1 MMMDSD
7 NVSFMLSREE
17 LFYCLRLLQLQNIPG
32 LGEEPFGKIDDADL
46 EKIMEAAYRAL
57 IARQTL
63 IFEADKGFRL
73 DKVVSTTLSVCS
85 APEKMIVTTFQLQQE
100 PIRVIHEYFAK
111 DLTVKQ
117 EIPLNGVFQFDL
129 REANDANP
137 DSALDAVKN
146 VPDVINIGVSSG
158 FSFEITGSEFE
169 DFRQKLTTSIDEAQM
184 LLVEQKIKPKQA
196 SELINIFSSPDFRLT
211 LQFFFTSMP
220 PMEVGQRVL
229 SVAAAKGIWCLI
241 QGDGLSTDKL
251 KIQKTTK
258 VEICKAIETTYTKLF
273 AVEA

>member
-1 MMMDSD
+1 MDLD

-32 LGEEPFGKIDDADL
+32 LGEEPFGNIDDADL
-46 EKIMEAAYRAL
+46 EKIMETAYRAL

-73 DKVVSTTLSVCS
+73 DKVVGAALSVCS
-85 APEKMIVTTFQLQQE
+85 APEEMIVTTFQLQQE
-100 PIRVIHEYFAK
+100 SVRVIHEYFTK

-129 REANDANP
+129 RKANDANP
-137 DSALDAVKN
+137 DSALDVIKN
-146 VPDVINIGVSSG
+146 VPDVINNGVSSS

-196 SELINIFSSPDFRLT
+196 SELISIFSSPDFRLT
-211 LQFFFTSMP
+211 LQFFSTP
-220 PMEVGQRVL
+220 TRPAEVGQRVL
-229 SVAAAKGIWCLI
+229 SVAAAKGNWCLI
-241 QGDGLSTDKL
+241 QGDGLSTEKL
-251 KIQKTTK
+251 RIEKTTK
-258 VEICKAIETTYTKLF
+258 DDVCKVIETAYSNLLAF
-273 AVEA
+273 AA